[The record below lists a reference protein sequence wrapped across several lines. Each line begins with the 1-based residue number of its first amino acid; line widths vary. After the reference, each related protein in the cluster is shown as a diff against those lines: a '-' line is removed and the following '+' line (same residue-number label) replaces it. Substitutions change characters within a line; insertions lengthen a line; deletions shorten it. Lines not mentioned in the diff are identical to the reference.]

1 MKIAVRTF
9 VSFLF
14 TFLYFMCFS
23 ECLSA
28 EKLRPSSS
36 VFVKATIDGKIVSST
51 SKKNIHIPASIIKV
65 ATAAYS
71 LFTFGE
77 NHRFSTRFYLT
88 QQNDLVIE
96 GAGDPGFTSNDLRD
110 ALSQVAKKT
119 RNIRRIILDNSF
131 YSEGIK
137 IPGRGSSARSYDA
150 PVSALSINFN
160 TLAITKKANGQ
171 VYSGELETPLT
182 SVAKQRGMSL
192 SVGTHRVNVGRD
204 SSLALEQ
211 LAELSTIFLK
221 QDGVKVL
228 DNYLISKKPTESTL
242 IVNYQ
247 SSKILKEYL
256 IEMLKY
262 SNNFMANQLFFIA
275 SAYYTGPPVINSTA
289 VDSFNTFL
297 KRELNFGNSFQILEG
312 AGLSP
317 NNRLSTDD
325 AVKMMKY
332 FYPYRDLLVEES
344 GLYYKSGT
352 LTGVSNLAGY
362 DTSGKTPF
370 IFVLFDSAPISIPD
384 RVKKVKKML

>member
-1 MKIAVRTF
+1 MKIAARLF
-9 VSFLF
+9 VSSLF
-14 TFLYFMCFS
+14 TFLFVLCFA

-28 EKLRPSSS
+28 EKMRPSSS
-36 VFVKATIDGKIVSST
+36 VFVKATIDGKIISST

-77 NHRFSTRFYLT
+77 NHRFSTRFYTT
-88 QQNDLVIE
+88 QHNDLVIE
-96 GAGDPGFTSNDLRD
+96 GAGDPGFTSNDLRV
-110 ALSQVAKKT
+110 ALSEVAKKT
-119 RNIRRIILDNSF
+119 RNIRRIILDTSF

-137 IPGRGSSARSYDA
+137 IPGKGNSARSYDA

-160 TLAITKKANGQ
+160 TLAITKKADGKI
-171 VYSGELETPLT
+171 YSGELETPLT
-182 SVAKQRGMSL
+182 SVAKQKGYSL
-192 SVGTHRVNVGRD
+192 PVGTHRVNVGRD

-228 DNYLISKKPTESTL
+228 DNYLISKKPPESTL
-242 IVNYQ
+242 IVDYQ
-247 SSKILKEYL
+247 SSKLLKEYL
-256 IEMLKY
+256 FEMLKY

-275 SAYYTGPPVINSTA
+275 SAYYTGPPVRNSTA

-297 KRELNFGNSFQILEG
+297 KREMNFGNSFHVLEG

-317 NNRLSTDD
+317 NNKITTDD
-325 AVKMMKY
+325 AIKMMKY
-332 FYPYRDLLVEES
+332 FYPYRNLLMEEK
-344 GLYYKSGT
+344 GIYYKSGT

-362 DTSGKTPF
+362 DTSGKAPF
-370 IFVLFDSAPISIPD
+370 IFVLFDTAPISIPD
-384 RVKKVKKML
+384 RVKKVRKLL